1 MAIRRGKYVQ
11 HDAAGA
17 ICAICRKR
25 RNTTRSVQRHVKQVH
40 SGARVLD
47 LQMRDIVRGRAPH
60 A

>member
-25 RNTTRSVQRHVKQVH
+25 RNTTRSIQRHVKQVH
-40 SGARVLD
+40 GTLRPYVRPGGRIPRD
-47 LQMRDIVRGRAPH
+47 L
-60 A
+60 